1 MAKFV
6 GTWEGEGATL
16 SRTDTL
22 LTLWCERPA
31 NRRVN
36 VALEADA
43 SGCALSLLSPEARF
57 CHRALSFRCNLPE
70 YFREPLPEEASV
82 CKWHLETSVCIAEAG
97 IRGWRA
103 DLGEHLKIVCRKISC
118 SCFWNGLHECGEARF
133 CARRVFSSSMWWSPS
148 VLAPCGTITMVCLL
162 AGCFGEKPWF
172 LGRCSGGLT
181 W

>member
-22 LTLWCERPA
+22 LTLRCERLA
-31 NRRVN
+31 NRGVN

-97 IRGWRA
+97 I
-103 DLGEHLKIVCRKISC
+103 
-118 SCFWNGLHECGEARF
+118 
-133 CARRVFSSSMWWSPS
+133 
-148 VLAPCGTITMVCLL
+148 
-162 AGCFGEKPWF
+162 
-172 LGRCSGGLT
+172 
-181 W
+181 